1 MQVCGWVGEGGCRA
15 RMFKPSGQC
24 MWAVNC
30 VNDST
35 HMFFWHSRP
44 SGDPPTPPTPSH
56 TPPTAACVKW
66 NLYKSDFRPDTDLME
81 SVFPDKQGLCYVS
94 LWLNLQIL
102 VQTASRRWSSGFES
116 CWWTESWGATLQS
129 SAQHG
134 SFWLIQTFYF
144 LKPTALWFKMFLLH
158 KLTDKRK

>member
-1 MQVCGWVGEGGCRA
+1 MYLRKNISGTYASMWVGEGGCRS

-44 SGDPPTPPTPSH
+44 SGEPPSPPPDPSH
-56 TPPTAACVKW
+56 CCVCGMK
-66 NLYKSDFRPDTDLME
+66 LIQESFQDTDLME

-116 CWWTESWGATLQS
+116 CWWTESWGATHAVISTTWELLVHTNILFPKAYS
-129 SAQHG
+129 T
-134 SFWLIQTFYF
+134 LIQNVFIT
-144 LKPTALWFKMFLLH
+144 
-158 KLTDKRK
+158 